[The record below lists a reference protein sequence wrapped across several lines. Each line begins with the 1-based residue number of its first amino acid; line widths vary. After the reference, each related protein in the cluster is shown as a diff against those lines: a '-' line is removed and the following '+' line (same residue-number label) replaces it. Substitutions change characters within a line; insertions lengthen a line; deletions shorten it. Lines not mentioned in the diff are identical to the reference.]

1 MVLAFL
7 SRWSRPR
14 ILVVAGA
21 VLAVVVGC
29 SMALRQRFADVPPA
43 PLPITIARLPVP
55 HSGLLHIARH
65 NGYFERVGLEAT
77 MLDTATGHE
86 SIQATLEGRADVGA
100 SAETPVARAIAQ
112 GRALRVVAT
121 IFTSQWNSGI
131 VARRDHGIDQPAA
144 LRGKRIGHVTGTAT
158 HYMLEVF
165 LAFHRIPLDAVTLV
179 ALAPDAL
186 AGAMQAGQID
196 AAALWTPH
204 LSRLQQALG
213 ANGKTFVPKDFYAET
228 FNLVLRAE
236 RDIRGDEALRRLLRA
251 LWMAE
256 RFARDEPAQAL
267 SIVAQASGMQD
278 TAPLHPQGDA
288 APLTFELTLQQSL
301 LLAVENEIEWLIRRR
316 MVQPA
321 ASIDVLAAFDPE
333 PLRAIKPAAVGIV
346 K

>member
-1 MVLAFL
+1 MVLAFV
-7 SRWSRPR
+7 SRWGRR
-14 ILVVAGA
+14 RLLVPSVAVMLLAGA
-21 VLAVVVGC
+21 GA
-29 SMALRQRFADVPPA
+29 ALWQRFADVPPT
-43 PLPITIARLPVP
+43 PLPITIARLPIP
-55 HSGLLHIARH
+55 HSGLLHIAQH
-65 NGYFERVGLEAT
+65 NGYFERVGLDAT
-77 MLDTATGHE
+77 VIDTATGHE
-86 SIQATLEGRADVGA
+86 SIQATLDGRADVGA
-100 SAETPVARAIAQ
+100 SAETPLARAIAQ

-131 VARRDHGIDQPAA
+131 VARRDLGIDQPAA
-144 LRGKRIGHVTGTAT
+144 LRGKRIGHVPGTAT

-165 LAFHRIPLDAVTLV
+165 LAFHRIPLDTVTLV
-179 ALAPDAL
+179 ALTPDAMG
-186 AGAMQAGQID
+186 GALQAGRID

-213 ANGKTFVPKDFYAET
+213 SGGITFVPKDFYAET

-236 RDIRGDEALRRLLRA
+236 RDIHGDEALRRLLRA
-251 LWMAE
+251 LSMAE
-256 RFARDEPAQAL
+256 NFAREQPAQAL
-267 SIVAQASGMQD
+267 SIVAKASGLPD
-278 TAPLHPQGDA
+278 TAPLQAQGDA

-321 ASIDVLAAFDPE
+321 PSIDVLSAFDPE